1 MIGAVNGSHIPI
13 IVPLSDPVS
22 YYCRNDFY
30 LLSYEARLIV
40 NVGFGIT
47 TLGGILFQNSDI
59 GGIISEFF
67 YHTNS

>member
-13 IVPLSDPVS
+13 MLPFQIQSPITVEMT
-22 YYCRNDFY
+22 FI
-30 LLSYEARLIV
+30 LLSYETRLIV